1 MKGISTISKDLNTN
15 MNFKKD
21 KISVYAFCTSDYLE
35 HYADAAQSLRNYYQ
49 KYDINFKV
57 FTQEDKPIGDVFRRL
72 RKHNYKDLALHPWH
86 SAVVAR
92 MTLFPM
98 FLETDSDYFILQDL
112 DMLVMRPDWNIREK
126 INHPFISFYQ
136 KDNFFQPE
144 INKWSNTRWK
154 QQIDAQ
160 KYINTKNILARSAPN
175 DWGDP
180 SAFHR
185 VCADLMFFS
194 RETVENI
201 VKFFADQN
209 CDFMDEVSFNQ
220 YAKETCHR
228 ASRMNVPPTKDH
240 VVNGLN
246 GLQEEDFIAAYIE
259 RTGDTPSDIRKIKNL
274 KRDIWNC
281 NSKNEGMSWRWAT
294 AQVTDMLLHD
304 REYIFAHFGS
314 SDRIWFK
321 NMAQYIKC

>member
-1 MKGISTISKDLNTN
+1 MKGISTISKDLDTN
-15 MNFKKD
+15 VNFKKD

-49 KYDINFKV
+49 KYDINFQV

-72 RKHNYKDLALHPWH
+72 RKHNYKELALYPWH

-112 DMLVMRPDWNIREK
+112 DMLVMRPDWDIREK
-126 INHPFISFYQ
+126 INHPFVSVYR
-136 KDNFFQPE
+136 KDSMFDPVHKARWAQS
-144 INKWSNTRWK
+144 IN
-154 QQIDAQ
+154 AQ
-160 KYINTKNILARSAPN
+160 KYINTKNILARSAPG

-180 SAFHR
+180 YAFHK

-209 CDFMDEVSFNQ
+209 CNFMDEVSFNQ
-220 YAKETCHR
+220 YAKEVCYR
-228 ASRMNVPPTKDH
+228 ASLMNLPAEDH
-240 VVNGLN
+240 KVN

-259 RTGDTPSDIRKIKNL
+259 RTGDTPFDIRKIENL
-274 KRDIWNC
+274 KRDIWHC
-281 NSKNEGMSWRWAT
+281 HSKNEDMSWRWAT
-294 AQVTDMLLHD
+294 AQITDMLLHD

-314 SDRIWFK
+314 SDRVWFK